1 MNFEVLELSGVVI
14 AFLVAL
20 LVVVVVHPQVA
31 KFATKRKIVDN
42 PDFRKLQRTPVPVMG
57 GVAVFFGLVA
67 GLGVASFFLDITTI
81 LPMFLAMS
89 IMLCI
94 GVADDVSD
102 LSPWLRFAVEIA
114 MTLMMIYITDMS
126 LNNFHGLWGYYN
138 MPLWLSIPLTVV
150 SVVGMINATNLID
163 GVDGLSSGFCIM
175 ASFVFG
181 VLFFMVGEVEMVLLC
196 LITIGALLPFF
207 FHNVFG
213 VKSKMFIGDGG
224 SLMMGVVMSSYVV
237 VAINSPG
244 VCGELAINC
253 GTGLVPFTLAV
264 MCVPV
269 FDTLR
274 VMAMRIL
281 RRTSPF
287 HPDKTHLHHLFIE
300 LGFSHVGTTFSVL
313 ALNFVVVLAWYFT
326 FLSGASIDIQFYVV
340 VGCGF
345 GVTAVFYKFMRIQIV
360 RQTAIARVVRK
371 LGGKT
376 HVAEKKGWQM
386 LQRLADHK

>member
-1 MNFEVLELSGVVI
+1 
-14 AFLVAL
+14 
-20 LVVVVVHPQVA
+20 
-31 KFATKRKIVDN
+31 
-42 PDFRKLQRTPVPVMG
+42 
-57 GVAVFFGLVA
+57 
-67 GLGVASFFLDITTI
+67 
-81 LPMFLAMS
+81 
-89 IMLCI
+89 
-94 GVADDVSD
+94 
-102 LSPWLRFAVEIA
+102 
-114 MTLMMIYITDMS
+114 
-126 LNNFHGLWGYYN
+126 
-138 MPLWLSIPLTVV
+138 
-150 SVVGMINATNLID
+150 
-163 GVDGLSSGFCIM
+163 
-175 ASFVFG
+175 
-181 VLFFMVGEVEMVLLC
+181 
-196 LITIGALLPFF
+196 
-207 FHNVFG
+207 
-213 VKSKMFIGDGG
+213 
-224 SLMMGVVMSSYVV
+224 MMGVVMSSYVV

-244 VCGELAINC
+244 VCGDLAIKC

-274 VMAMRIL
+274 VMVMRIL

-376 HVAEKKGWQM
+376 HVAEKRGWQM